1 MIYWEF
7 HGAVGIGCRRGL
19 ATPPLTLTL
28 QGPLIPKPVDHS
40 GRRNCQPCG
49 KVLDPIQDA
58 TRQAAKRFQPLA
70 INALPAERKP
80 QVELWR

>member
-1 MIYWEF
+1 MELWVSVVEGVLQR
-7 HGAVGIGCRRGL
+7 HL
-19 ATPPLTLTL
+19 NLTF

-40 GRRNCQPCG
+40 GGRNCQPCG
-49 KVLDPIQDA
+49 KFLDPIQDA